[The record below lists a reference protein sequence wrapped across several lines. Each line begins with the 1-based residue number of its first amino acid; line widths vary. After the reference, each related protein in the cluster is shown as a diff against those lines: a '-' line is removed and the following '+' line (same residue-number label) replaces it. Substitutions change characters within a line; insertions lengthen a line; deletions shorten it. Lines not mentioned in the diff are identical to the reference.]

1 MSEIPTYGICRF
13 VQLPRKT
20 RLLRSSC
27 VLNCLEIST
36 LITLL
41 FSNPSDLLYKVVPF
55 VGQIGQKRNKL
66 VKKEQAKCVACSLLC
81 GIFEERE
88 HGKGNKL
95 VKKGT
100 GYNPES
106 EKKDTSYNRTCIKMK
121 IFLAYVRIF
130 V

>member
-1 MSEIPTYGICRF
+1 
-13 VQLPRKT
+13 
-20 RLLRSSC
+20 
-27 VLNCLEIST
+27 
-36 LITLL
+36 
-41 FSNPSDLLYKVVPF
+41 LYKVVPF

-130 V
+130 VFLSGRFNLFLFTHGKEQAESEEEKKYKLKEKIQKRYKSEVIIQV